1 MRKATALSAGCGLLF
16 VILAAGCGGGSDGPA
31 LTLTQVEPS
40 VGANEGGTL
49 VTLTGSGFGRLL
61 DEVTFGR
68 EEATDLRYINDTTI
82 TCVTPRGTT
91 GLCDIRVTTAQNS
104 VVMEE
109 CFTYLPPVPVIVG
122 VTPNEGPPSV
132 ATRITVTGSH
142 FLHGTVAV
150 TLDGRTC
157 GSVDVTSDASL
168 TCTVP
173 SLPSGQNLTLEVTTD
188 GGTTSLADA
197 YSYLVYPYNGTYFFV
212 EFDGLTIS
220 NTPAAQAR
228 WGTLITEGGG
238 VYTGGEIWT
247 NDQGA
252 VSGPTTPPTTKHYI
266 TEDRLFTV
274 GSHSNPSLVGRI
286 TADGSLGILGSV
298 KVGVSP
304 TLMIVGRVEGGPY
317 DEASL
322 SGIYHAGAVFGDG
335 ATRGAIWGTTEFDGT
350 GGADSVSDYNVEG
363 SLFGL
368 PPGSDTYTVSTDG
381 RVTYGLTDSDLSLE
395 GQILQ
400 GGDLVILAGGA
411 VTPEFP
417 VVVVLVRA
425 TSGADLSTFSGNY
438 AFAAML
444 KGNPGWDAN
453 TGTAQSYGDGNA
465 TVLDL
470 LGHDGDVTW
479 DDWPESPFALPYT
492 VSSDGILE
500 AYVDGSAVG
509 GGGMDTQGAVMDG
522 GEFAF
527 FSGSRA
533 PGERPMLWFLLR

>member
-1 MRKATALSAGCGLLF
+1 MRNATALSAGCGLLF
-16 VILAAGCGGGSDGPA
+16 VLLVAGCGSGSDGPA
-31 LTLTQVEPS
+31 LTLTKVEPA
-40 VGANEGGTL
+40 VGANAGGTL
-49 VTLTGSGFGRLL
+49 VTLTGTGFNGYVSG
-61 DEVTFGR
+61 VTFGG
-68 EEATDLRYINDTTI
+68 EEATDPRPINSTTLTCI
-82 TCVTPRGTT
+82 TPHGSE
-91 GLCDIRVTTAQNS
+91 GLCDVVVTTVKDR
-104 VVMEE
+104 VVMKE
-109 CFTYLPPVPVIVG
+109 CFTYLPPAPVSVG
-122 VTPNEGPPSV
+122 VTPNEGPPGV
-132 ATRITVTGSH
+132 PTRITVTGSH
-142 FLHGTVAV
+142 FLHEPVTVS
-150 TLDGRTC
+150 LDGRAC
-157 GSVDVTSDASL
+157 GSVTVTNDASL

-173 SLPSGQNLTLEVTTD
+173 SLPSGQDLTLEVTTA
-188 GGTTSLADA
+188 GGATSFEDA
-197 YSYLVYPYNGTYFFV
+197 FSYLVYPYNGTYFFV

-220 NTPAAQAR
+220 STPAAKAR

-238 VYTGGEIWT
+238 VHTGGEVWT

-252 VSGPTTPPTTKHYI
+252 VSGPTTPLTTKHYI
-266 TEDRLFTV
+266 TEDRQFLW
-274 GSHSNPSLVGRI
+274 GSLNSPSLVGRI

-304 TLMIVGRVEGGPY
+304 TLTIVGRVEGGPY

-411 VTPEFP
+411 ATPEFP

-500 AYVDGSAVG
+500 AYVDGSVVG
-509 GGGMDTQGAVMDG
+509 GGGMDTQGAVTDG